1 MNLPNKISLAR
12 IAMIPVFVLVF
23 FLKTIPYNYVI
34 AAVIF
39 LVAAAT
45 DFIDGHIARS
55 RGLVTNLGKFLDPI
69 ADKLFQ
75 ISTVTCLCIDGAV
88 GWWLLCIMIAKDLF
102 MLIGGSVFYHKTH
115 AVIASKWYGKLTSC
129 LLFSMFVISFFLDF
143 MNADLKTSVIIVSV
157 LAGITMIF
165 SIISAVSYTRAAVAI
180 NNEHKKNKGLKD
192 GYKTSH
198 V

>member
-1 MNLPNKISLAR
+1 MTIPNIISIIR
-12 IAMIPVFVLVF
+12 IALVPAFCVLYF
-23 FLKTIPYNYVI
+23 TPDLRW
-34 AAVIF
+34 AAFII
-39 LVAAAT
+39 LVLSGIS
-45 DFIDGHIARS
+45 DVLDGMIARKFNLVS
-55 RGLVTNLGKFLDPI
+55 RVGKVLDPI

-75 ISTVTCLCIDGAV
+75 LSTVTCLCIDGAV

-165 SIISAVSYTRAAVAI
+165 SIISAVSYTRAAVEI

>member
-1 MNLPNKISLAR
+1 MTIPNIISIIR
-12 IAMIPVFVLVF
+12 IALVPAFCVLYF
-23 FLKTIPYNYVI
+23 TPDLRW
-34 AAVIF
+34 AAFII
-39 LVAAAT
+39 LVLSGIS
-45 DFIDGHIARS
+45 DVLDGMIARKFNLVS
-55 RGLVTNLGKFLDPI
+55 RVGKVLDPI

-75 ISTVTCLCIDGAV
+75 LSTVTCLCIDGAV